1 MIRRSIRQRIAERE
15 RGAALITVIGVSALV
30 MGLLATSI
38 VVVVHGA
45 RHARNDADWNGALAA
60 AYAGVEEYQSR
71 LSENPDYV
79 RFGNPA
85 AEFSDGST
93 LLEDRSNPALGFGA
107 DWGTVPGSGVA
118 GGDPRA
124 SFRYEVDASA
134 YYSEGIL
141 RLRSTGRVGDETRSI
156 VADLRQSGFV
166 HYLYFTDMEIQDPAL
181 SGYGSSCYRYA
192 WSSPSPRPSSCGTI
206 HFADNDVIN
215 GQVHSNDIIYAC
227 GATFKGAVTTSWN
240 PSTGNRHRCTTTGG
254 AARFEVRDPQR
265 GNTASYLPVL
275 AMPETNSE
283 LRTVATTDGCVYTG
297 PTRIRL
303 RIDGMMVVRSPLT
316 KHTRPGQAVSQ
327 PSACGTPGT
336 GSGQLGH
343 TNGAVVPVPDGGA
356 VYVQNVPTSTTDQ
369 NYRKR
374 PNSGCTSGNDVG
386 YPVTNE
392 RAPSAIDGVAPYDCQ
407 SGDLFVEGTFNG
419 QATLAAENFVYI
431 VDDVRY
437 ADRDDDLLGLIGN
450 NMIYVWNPA
459 MRVGSSSSYRPQ
471 SPSITIEAALLSL
484 RSFAVQNTATTGST
498 SGTLTV
504 RGSIAQAFRGIVK
517 QNSGYDKD
525 YQYDPRLRFRSP
537 PHFLSPVTSAYGVST
552 WIETEPAIDAQ
563 GNYR

>member
-1 MIRRSIRQRIAERE
+1 MIRRLLRKRITDRE
-15 RGAALITVIGVSALV
+15 RGAALITVIGISALV

-38 VVVVHGA
+38 VVVIHGA
-45 RHARNDADWNGALAA
+45 RYARDDADWNGALAA

-71 LSENPDYV
+71 LAENPDYV

-93 LLEDRSNPALGFGA
+93 LLEDRSNPALGFDA
-107 DWGTVPGSGVA
+107 DWGTVPGSSI
-118 GGDPRA
+118 GGGEPRA
-124 SFRYEVDASA
+124 SFRYEVDASS
-134 YYSEGIL
+134 YYTEGIL
-141 RLRSTGRVGDETRSI
+141 RLRSTGRVGEETRSI

-181 SGYGSSCYRYA
+181 NGYGSSCYRYA
-192 WSSPSPRPSSCGTI
+192 WSSPARPSSCGTI
-206 HFADNDVIN
+206 HFANNDVIN

-227 GATFKGAVTTSWN
+227 GATFKGAVTTAWN
-240 PSTGNRHRCTTTGG
+240 PPSGNRHRCTTSGG
-254 AARFEVRDPQR
+254 AASFEIRDPQR

-283 LRTVATTDGCVYTG
+283 IRTVAVTDGCVYTG
-297 PTRIRL
+297 PTSVRL
-303 RIDGMMVVRSPLT
+303 RSDGMMVVRSPLT
-316 KHTRPGQAVSQ
+316 KHTRPGAPVSR

-336 GSGQLGH
+336 SSGQLGH
-343 TNGAVVPVPDGGA
+343 VNGAVVPVPDGGA
-356 VYVQNVPTSTTDQ
+356 VYVQNVPTSTSDP

-374 PNSGCTSGNDVG
+374 PDRGCNSGNDVG
-386 YPVTNE
+386 YPVSGE
-392 RAPSAIDGVAPYDCQ
+392 RAPSAVDGVAPYDCQ

-450 NMIYVWNPA
+450 NMIYAWNPA
-459 MRVGSSSSYRPQ
+459 MQRGSSHNYRPE
-471 SPSITIEAALLSL
+471 SPDVTIEAALLSL
-484 RSFAVQNTATTGST
+484 RSFAVQNTGVAGHQN
-498 SGTLTV
+498 GTLTV

-517 QNSGYDKD
+517 EYSGYDKD

-552 WIETEPAIDAQ
+552 WIETEAAFDAA
-563 GNYR
+563 GDPR